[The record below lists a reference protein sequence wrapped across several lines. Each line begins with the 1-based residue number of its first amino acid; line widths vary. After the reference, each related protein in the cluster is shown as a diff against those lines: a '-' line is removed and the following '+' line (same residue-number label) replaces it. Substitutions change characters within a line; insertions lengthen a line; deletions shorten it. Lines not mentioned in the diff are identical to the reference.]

1 MDNALDRDFTLA
13 GLLRFALPTVIMMI
27 VVSLYTIVDGILISR
42 LVGENALAA
51 ANVAYPALSVTLAVG
66 IMLGTGGSAVVA
78 RRMGMGDMEGA
89 RRDFTFLTAVAVGL
103 GVGFLLLGAF
113 GAEWLARL
121 LGASPALMEDTVTYL
136 RIQLLFT
143 PAAML
148 QLVFQSFFVTAG
160 KPSLGLALSVTA
172 GISNAALDALLMG
185 PLQMGIAGAAFGTV
199 SGYLIPAVVGLLF
212 FTFRREGLRFAVP
225 RPDLRMLGRT
235 CFNGSSEMVTNLSTA
250 VTTFAFNTIMMA
262 RLGEQGVAAITI
274 VLYAQFLLTALYLGF
289 SMGVAPVFSFQ
300 WGAQRFDRLRR
311 DFRHCLGFILVSSAA
326 VLGVALALSAPIVE
340 VFSPKGSAVYD
351 IALGGFRLFSPAYLF
366 AGVNIFASA
375 FFTALSDGRTSALIS
390 FARTFGFLLA
400 GLLLLPLVLDVTG
413 VWLAVPVAEALS
425 CLLSGWLLWR
435 GRAAFGFGRT

>member
-160 KPSLGLALSVTA
+160 RPSLGLALSVTA

-212 FTFRREGLRFAVP
+212 FTFRREGLRFAMP

-250 VTTFAFNTIMMA
+250 VTTFAFNAIMMA

-300 WGAQRFDRLRR
+300 WGAERFDRLRR

-326 VLGVALALSAPIVE
+326 VLGVALALSAPIVG

>member
-113 GAEWLARL
+113 GAQWLAKL

-160 KPSLGLALSVTA
+160 RPSLGLALSVTA

-212 FTFRREGLRFAVP
+212 FTFRREGLRFAMP

-250 VTTFAFNTIMMA
+250 VTTFAFNAIMMA

-435 GRAAFGFGRT
+435 GRTAFGFGRT